1 MTRQE
6 KKQRKMQLK
15 MLAGA
20 RGKIREEHFAN
31 GGDMAGW
38 RGVSS
43 VVPDKKKRKSKRA
56 CRGKHW

>member
-6 KKQRKMQLK
+6 KKQRKQQLK

-20 RGKIREEHFAN
+20 RGKIREEYFAN

-56 CRGKHW
+56 CRGKWI